1 MLPSRSKSTNT
12 NSLTNLKGENE
23 KHENSKMGTHRDGSL
38 LNYVADRCFVRPG
51 CHGRRGSIE
60 GAGLAATAAD
70 RRAIAQTRGIYE
82 SGGADPQ
89 RQNDRQTNA
98 AGRAFTAECVGTAG
112 CQHYTHDSSGAG

>member
-60 GAGLAATAAD
+60 GAGLAAAAAD
-70 RRAIAQTRGIYE
+70 RRAIAQTRRIYE
-82 SGGADPQ
+82 SPAPDHQ
-89 RQNDRQTNA
+89 RQSRRRTSAIALRSA
-98 AGRAFTAECVGTAG
+98 ARSEEHTSEL
-112 CQHYTHDSSGAG
+112 QSPDHH

>member
-60 GAGLAATAAD
+60 GAGLAAAAAD

-82 SGGADPQ
+82 SPGADPQ

-98 AGRAFTAECVGTAG
+98 AGCAFAPESIGTVGRHHPAP
-112 CQHYTHDSSGAG
+112 DSSA